1 MTSFVYVLTYVSTHL
16 LKTYLPTNLCTQATH
31 ALLLR
36 VLPAYFIFKSTGDI
50 VNSG

>member
-31 ALLLR
+31 ARMHATHALTCT
-36 VLPAYFIFKSTGDI
+36 S
-50 VNSG
+50 